1 MDFPTGQTLDG
12 DAFETDE
19 TVACDAVIIGSGAGG
34 AAAAWQLTQAGLS
47 VAILEEGRKFEP
59 HQIATKQSWALRNLY
74 AERGAAVA
82 LGNIFLP
89 LTRGRVVGGST
100 FLNAAICFR
109 TPKKVLDTWQKDYG
123 IGWADAEKLSSTFEE
138 VERAIGVTK
147 TRPDQA
153 KTHSLLFKAGV
164 DALKL
169 DGDFISR
176 NAPACVGCGI
186 CQLGCPMGFKGS
198 VDRNLIPFS
207 LQHGAALFPCTRAVS
222 LIIENGAA
230 VGVEAYGVDPL
241 TEERKRKLTFRA
253 KKVFLCGVAIGTPLF
268 LMRSNLGG
276 GSGQL
281 GQNLRVHLAAG
292 VVARFEQI
300 VDLWHGAQQGYYAHL
315 PDANAVLETF
325 SATPEVFAT
334 QYSEYGKPM
343 KQLRE
348 LAACGV
354 MIGDVSKGRV
364 RPGPSESRSL
374 LTYDVEREDH
384 LTLLKGFE
392 QISRIY
398 FAAGARSVHLGIPGI
413 GPLGKM
419 SDVEKIT
426 RRTDLPFDELAQY
439 ASHPMGTARMH
450 ADKKLGVVKPD
461 GETHEV
467 KNLVVAD
474 ASVFPTSLG
483 VNPQISVMTT
493 SVTITRQQL
502 KAGA

>member
-1 MDFPTGQTLDG
+1 MDFPKGQTFGG
-12 DAFETDE
+12 DTLTSDE
-19 TVACDAVIIGSGAGG
+19 TITCDVVVIGSGAGG

-74 AERGAAVA
+74 AERGTTVS

-89 LTRGRVVGGST
+89 MARGRVVGGST

-109 TPKKVLDTWQKDYG
+109 TPKKVLDNWQKEYG
-123 IGWADAEKLSSTFEE
+123 IGWADADALAPTFEE

-164 DALKL
+164 EALGL
-169 DGDFISR
+169 EGDFISR

-186 CQLGCPMGFKGS
+186 CQFGCPLGFKGS

-207 LQHGAALFPCTRAVS
+207 LQNGAALFPCTRAVS

-230 VGVEAYGVDPL
+230 VGVEAYGIDPL
-241 TEERKRKLTFRA
+241 TEVRKKKLTFRA
-253 KKVFLCGVAIGTPLF
+253 KKVFLCGGAMGTPLF
-268 LMRSNLGG
+268 LLRSGVCN
-276 GSGQL
+276 GSGQV
-281 GQNLRVHLAAG
+281 GENLRVHLAAG
-292 VVARFEQI
+292 VVAAFDQI
-300 VDLWHGAQQGYYAHL
+300 VDLWHGAQQGYYARL
-315 PDANAVLETF
+315 PGENAVLETF

-334 QYSEYGKPM
+334 QYGEYSKPM

-354 MIGDVSKGRV
+354 MIGDTSKGSV
-364 RPGPSESRSL
+364 KLASNEARSAIN
-374 LTYDVEREDH
+374 YDVERPDH
-384 LTLLKGFE
+384 LVLLKGFE
-392 QISRIY
+392 EISRIY
-398 FAAGARSVHLGIPGI
+398 FAAGARSVHLGIPGL
-413 GPLGKM
+413 GPLTKM
-419 SDVEKIT
+419 SEVEKVT
-426 RRTDLPFDELAQY
+426 RRTDMPFDELAQY
-439 ASHPMGTARMH
+439 ASHPMGTCRMH

-474 ASVFPTSLG
+474 ASLFPTSLG

>member
-1 MDFPTGQTLDG
+1 MDFPTGQTFSG
-12 DAFETDE
+12 DSLERDE
-19 TVACDAVIIGSGAGG
+19 TVTCDVVIIGSGAGG
-34 AAAAWQLTQAGLS
+34 AAAAWQLTQAGLK

-74 AERGAAVA
+74 AERGTSIAM
-82 LGNIFLP
+82 GNIFLP
-89 LTRGRVVGGST
+89 MARGRVVGGST

-109 TPKKVLDTWQKDYG
+109 TPKKVLDTWAKDYG
-123 IGWADAEKLSSTFEE
+123 VGWADADALAPTFEE

-153 KTHSLLFKAGV
+153 KRHSLLFKQGV
-164 DALKL
+164 DALGL
-169 DGDFISR
+169 EGDFISR

-186 CQLGCPMGFKGS
+186 CQFGCPLGLKGS

-207 LQHGAALFPCTRAVS
+207 LQSGAALFPCVRAVS
-222 LIIENGAA
+222 LLVENGAA

-253 KKVFLCGVAIGTPLF
+253 KKVFLCGGSIGSPLF
-268 LMRSNLGG
+268 LLRSGVAN
-276 GSGQL
+276 GSGQV
-281 GQNLRVHLAAG
+281 GENLRVHLAAG
-292 VVARFEQI
+292 VVARFPDV
-300 VDLWHGAQQGYYAHL
+300 VDMWHGAQQGYYAHL
-315 PDANAVLETF
+315 PGSNAVLETF

-334 QYSEYGKPM
+334 QYGEYSKPM

-364 RPGPSESRSL
+364 KLASAESRSSMS
-374 LTYDVEREDH
+374 YDVEREDH

-392 QISRIY
+392 EISRIY
-398 FAAGARSVHLGIPGI
+398 FAAGAISVHLGIPGV
-413 GPLGKM
+413 GVLPKM

-426 RRTDLPFDELAQY
+426 RRTDMPVDELAQY
-439 ASHPMGTARMH
+439 ASHPMGTVRMH

-474 ASVFPTSLG
+474 ASVFPTALG
-483 VNPQISVMTT
+483 VNPQITVMTT
-493 SVTITRQQL
+493 AVTIARQQL
-502 KAGA
+502 KAG

>member
-1 MDFPTGQTLDG
+1 MDFPTGQTLTG
-12 DAFETDE
+12 DSFSTDE
-19 TVACDAVIIGSGAGG
+19 TITSDVVIIGSGAGG

-47 VAILEEGRKFEP
+47 VSILEEGRKFEP
-59 HQIATKQSWALRNLY
+59 NQISTKQSWALRHLY
-74 AERGAAVA
+74 AERGTTVS

-89 LTRGRVVGGST
+89 LARGRVVGGST

-109 TPKKVLDTWQKDYG
+109 TPKKVLDTWAKDYG
-123 IGWADAEKLSSTFEE
+123 IDWANADALAPTFEE

-164 DALKL
+164 EKL
-169 DGDFISR
+169 GLEGDFISR

-186 CQLGCPMGFKGS
+186 CQFGCPLGFKGS

-207 LQHGAALFPCTRAVS
+207 LQNGAALFPSVRAVS
-222 LIIENGAA
+222 LLVENGAA
-230 VGVEAYGVDPL
+230 VGVEAYGIDPL

-253 KKVFLCGVAIGTPLF
+253 KKVFLCGGAIGTPLF
-268 LMRSNLGG
+268 LLRSNLGNS
-276 GSGQL
+276 SGQVGENMRL
-281 GQNLRVHLAAG
+281 HLAAG
-292 VVARFEQI
+292 VVARFEQV
-300 VDLWHGAQQGYYAHL
+300 VDLWHGAQQGYYARL
-315 PDANAVLETF
+315 PGENAVLETF

-334 QYSEYGKPM
+334 QYGEYSKPM

-354 MIGDVSKGRV
+354 MIGDTSKGRV
-364 RPGPSESRSL
+364 KLSSTESRSA
-374 LTYDVEREDH
+374 LTYDVERQDH
-384 LTLLKGFE
+384 LVLLKGFE
-392 QISRIY
+392 EISRIY
-398 FAAGARSVHLGIPGI
+398 FAAGAVSVHLGIPGL
-413 GPLGKM
+413 GPLTKM
-419 SDVEKIT
+419 SEVEKIT
-426 RRTDLPFDELAQY
+426 RRTDMPFDELAQY

-450 ADKKLGVVKPD
+450 ADKKHGVVKPD

-467 KNLVVAD
+467 KNLIVAD